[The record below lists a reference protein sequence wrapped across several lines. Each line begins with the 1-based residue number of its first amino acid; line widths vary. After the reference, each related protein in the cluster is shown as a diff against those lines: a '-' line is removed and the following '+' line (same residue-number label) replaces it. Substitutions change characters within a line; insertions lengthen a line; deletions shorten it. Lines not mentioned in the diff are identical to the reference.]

1 MCLLQ
6 YQFSSMAQISSS
18 KSHEGSWRM
27 KLKGDSRSRSQQ
39 ISFGLYFVMHD
50 KSTFRIE
57 ICVSN
62 FMSTNMQVQGT
73 ICVGMNLY
81 WTTSRG
87 LQYAFIIT
95 FLVRIYFFDNSTD
108 NKKGG
113 RWKIQH
119 LAMETSIGRANPRS
133 NLHEARI
140 WKNKVLNSTT
150 WKWQCSHRA
159 NEIRIEVRTY
169 LAMIRFPYQVTF
181 QCCIKFIDQ
190 MGRTSI

>member
-6 YQFSSMAQISSS
+6 YQFSSMAKISCWT
-18 KSHEGSWRM
+18 SHEGSWRM

-119 LAMETSIGRANPRS
+119 LAMETRICRANPKS

-140 WKNKVLNSTT
+140 WKNKVLIQQHENDNVLIERMRLEY
-150 WKWQCSHRA
+150 KWELIWPWFDFHTRLCFNAVLS
-159 NEIRIEVRTY
+159 
-169 LAMIRFPYQVTF
+169 L
-181 QCCIKFIDQ
+181 
-190 MGRTSI
+190 

>member
-1 MCLLQ
+1 MRLLQ
-6 YQFSSMAQISSS
+6 YQFSSMAQISCWI
-18 KSHEGSWRM
+18 SHEGSWRM

-73 ICVGMNLY
+73 TCVGMNLY
-81 WTTSRG
+81 WTPSRR

-119 LAMETSIGRANPRS
+119 LAMETSIGWANPKS

-140 WKNKVLNSTT
+140 WKNKVLNSAT
-150 WKWQCSHRA
+150 WKHID
-159 NEIRIEVRTY
+159 NVLIERMR
-169 LAMIRFPYQVTF
+169 LE
-181 QCCIKFIDQ
+181 
-190 MGRTSI
+190 

>member
-1 MCLLQ
+1 MCRGGAK
-6 YQFSSMAQISSS
+6 F
-18 KSHEGSWRM
+18 
-27 KLKGDSRSRSQQ
+27 
-39 ISFGLYFVMHD
+39 
-50 KSTFRIE
+50 FRIE

-81 WTTSRG
+81 WTPSRG
-87 LQYAFIIT
+87 LQCAFIIT

-119 LAMETSIGRANPRS
+119 LAMETSICWANPKS

-140 WKNKVLNSTT
+140 WKNKVLNSAT
-150 WKWQCSHRA
+150 WKRQCSQRA

-169 LAMIRFPYQVTF
+169 LAMIWFPYQVTF
-181 QCCIKFIDQ
+181 QCCIKFIGQLD
-190 MGRTSI
+190 RTSI